1 MLSMFLLGWRPV
13 RVPIGCAAPF
23 LELCRRAGCPY
34 THFTCTDEYLSVQ
47 MTCAAA
53 RRCEAVCA
61 RACVPAEFGAVR
73 GLPDLG
79 RRMLQRPGVPVG
91 ILLGIVLLWLSG
103 QYVWDIRISGV
114 ETLSRREVLD
124 TLASCGFSVG
134 TPLRG
139 FAADRLENRVLLEDR
154 RIAWISVN
162 RRGTV
167 AYVQVREA
175 VYPPAPTEPAPANI
189 VASRPGVIE
198 RVELTRGNI
207 LVAAGQTVDAG
218 QLLVS
223 GLYDSQ
229 TVGVRAVCAEAHIY
243 ARTTRRE
250 VVEIPLR
257 AQARSPSGVAGSDTP
272 AGTEKYLIFFGKSI
286 KFSKRTGNQDVV
298 CDTIEQRLDLTLV
311 PGIGFPVAVRTVW
324 YVPAAQPAGYTRT
337 PAEAEALAYL
347 ELSRRIAAIPGGAE
361 LLSKTVCPIL
371 TEDAFILDVTLTCV
385 EDIALSVPIR
395 VDG

>member
-53 RRCEAVCA
+53 RRCEAACA

-103 QYVWDIRISGV
+103 RYVWDIRISGV

-189 VASRPGVIE
+189 VASRPGDA
-198 RVELTRGNI
+198 RKYSGCCRTDGGRG
-207 LVAAGQTVDAG
+207 AA
-218 QLLVS
+218 
-223 GLYDSQ
+223 
-229 TVGVRAVCAEAHIY
+229 VG
-243 ARTTRRE
+243 
-250 VVEIPLR
+250 
-257 AQARSPSGVAGSDTP
+257 
-272 AGTEKYLIFFGKSI
+272 
-286 KFSKRTGNQDVV
+286 
-298 CDTIEQRLDLTLV
+298 QRLV
-311 PGIGFPVAVRTVW
+311 
-324 YVPAAQPAGYTRT
+324 
-337 PAEAEALAYL
+337 
-347 ELSRRIAAIPGGAE
+347 
-361 LLSKTVCPIL
+361 
-371 TEDAFILDVTLTCV
+371 
-385 EDIALSVPIR
+385 
-395 VDG
+395 

>member
-53 RRCEAVCA
+53 RRCEAACA
-61 RACVPAEFGAVR
+61 RACVPAEFGAIR

-103 QYVWDIRISGV
+103 RYVWDIRISGV

-162 RRGTV
+162 RRGTS
-167 AYVQVREA
+167 
-175 VYPPAPTEPAPANI
+175 PTCRCGRL
-189 VASRPGVIE
+189 STRP
-198 RVELTRGNI
+198 
-207 LVAAGQTVDAG
+207 
-218 QLLVS
+218 
-223 GLYDSQ
+223 
-229 TVGVRAVCAEAHIY
+229 
-243 ARTTRRE
+243 RR
-250 VVEIPLR
+250 PNR
-257 AQARSPSGVAGSDTP
+257 
-272 AGTEKYLIFFGKSI
+272 
-286 KFSKRTGNQDVV
+286 
-298 CDTIEQRLDLTLV
+298 RLPT
-311 PGIGFPVAVRTVW
+311 
-324 YVPAAQPAGYTRT
+324 
-337 PAEAEALAYL
+337 
-347 ELSRRIAAIPGGAE
+347 S
-361 LLSKTVCPIL
+361 
-371 TEDAFILDVTLTCV
+371 
-385 EDIALSVPIR
+385 
-395 VDG
+395 